1 MSKENARTG
10 WFFRDSEPP
19 NDNAYFENMSRAVF
33 QAGLSWDMIA
43 NKWLAFKKAFRD
55 FDIEAVSNFD
65 EEDIERLLSDKS
77 IIRNRSKIEAVIV
90 NAIEFMKIKEE
101 YENFRNYMDNLDK
114 SENYKYVKKELSKR
128 FSRMGPKSAM
138 IYLYSIGE
146 NIKHED

>member
-10 WFFRDSEPP
+10 WFFRDDGPP
-19 NDNAYFENMSRAVF
+19 DDNSYFENMSRAVF
-33 QAGLSWDMIA
+33 QAGLSWEMIA
-43 NKWLAFKKAFRD
+43 NKWSDFRKAFKD
-55 FDIEAVSNFD
+55 FNIEEVSNFD

-90 NAIEFMKIKEE
+90 NAMEFMKIKEE

-114 SENYKYVKKELSKR
+114 SENYKFVKKELGKR